1 MSTAN
6 IKVPLRTTNQIPASP
21 LKPEESECYPGN
33 GPGESANYSNER
45 GIQFPPKEVSAQDS
59 DDLQQLE
66 DTGFGNTADQSTG
79 AGHGHIINSPRR
91 NIFLK
96 FLKKGFPHQGNSST
110 HGTPDSAV
118 QVIKSTSPKARQPKE
133 DLDPRSKLLLS
144 EKPSSEIPKATSES
158 ILRRQNE
165 FNLETIIWDDSSRGR
180 SNMERSTLIDLDGMI
195 SRLLQVEKSR
205 VDKKLCL
212 KTDEILSICSAAR
225 NTFLSQPAL
234 LELNAPIQIVGDIH
248 GQYLDLLRLFEMSG
262 FPPASNYLFLGDY
275 VDRGKQSLETML
287 LLLCYKLKYPEN
299 FFLLRGNH
307 ECANVSRIY
316 GFHDECKRRCS
327 VKIWKTFTDVFN
339 CLPIAAVVAEKI
351 FCVHGGL
358 SPNLVDMDEIR
369 NIARPTEVP
378 DQGLLNDLLWSDPAN
393 IKDWAPNDDRGV
405 SWFFGRKPLTNFLK
419 RHDLDLVCRS
429 HMVVE
434 GGYQFFGERDLVTV
448 FSAPNVSIQIRY
460 WLAAGIGPDSIFRS
474 KYCGKFDNWGAS
486 MEVSADLRCNFN
498 VLKPCDGIALNKR
511 TVRMGRSRKW
521 GKPL

>member
-6 IKVPLRTTNQIPASP
+6 IKVTPRTTNQIPASL

-33 GPGESANYSNER
+33 EPDESASYNNER
-45 GIQFPPKEVSAQDS
+45 GIQFPQKELSTQNS

-66 DTGFGNTADQSTG
+66 EMGFDNTTDRSTA
-79 AGHGHIINSPRR
+79 AGHGHTINSPRR
-91 NIFLK
+91 NSFLK
-96 FLKKGFPHQGNSST
+96 FLKKGFHHRGNSST
-110 HGTPDSAV
+110 HGSSDSAV
-118 QVIKSTSPKARQPKE
+118 PAIKSTSPKAGQPNE
-133 DLDPRSKLLLS
+133 GLDPRSKLLLS
-144 EKPSSEIPKATSES
+144 EKSSSEIPKATSVS
-158 ILRRQNE
+158 ILRRENQ

-180 SNMERSTLIDLDGMI
+180 SNMERSTLFDLDGMI

-205 VDKKLCL
+205 LDKRLCL
-212 KTDEILSICSAAR
+212 KSDEILSICSAAR
-225 NTFLSQPAL
+225 NLFLSQPAL

-248 GQYLDLLRLFEMSG
+248 GQFLDLLRLFEMSG
-262 FPPASNYLFLGDY
+262 FPPVSNYLFLGDY
-275 VDRGKQSLETML
+275 VDRGKQSLETIL

-299 FFLLRGNH
+299 FFILRGNH

-316 GFHDECKRRCS
+316 GFYDECKRRCS

-358 SPNLVDMDEIR
+358 SPNLVDMNEIR

-405 SWFFGRKPLTNFLK
+405 SWSFGRKPLANFLK

-448 FSAPNVSIQIRY
+448 FSAPNVSVQFRY
-460 WLAAGIGPDSIFRS
+460 WLAVGIGPD
-474 KYCGKFDNWGAS
+474 
-486 MEVSADLRCNFN
+486 
-498 VLKPCDGIALNKR
+498 
-511 TVRMGRSRKW
+511 
-521 GKPL
+521 